1 MTTTTRGTSA
11 SHRADACPP
20 LVAPEP
26 AVVGGEDPRAAG
38 WARRFDADSARV
50 EELAELYRSLGYEVQ
65 VRALAPESFG
75 PQCAGCALSACSR
88 YVELSTRRVEDPQPS
103 PGNGTAPASRAVQ
116 PHGRQRWQPTS

>member
-1 MTTTTRGTSA
+1 MTTTTRGTAA

-50 EELAELYRSLGYEVQ
+50 EELEELYRSLGYEVW

-88 YVELSTRRVEDPQPS
+88 YVELYTRRVEDPQPS
-103 PGNGTAPASRAVQ
+103 PGNGAAPASRAVQ